1 MNLRRFTAIAAT
13 VLAAIGAITGC
24 SGAESAKA
32 ADTLTVGW
40 VVDPCWAQVP
50 VAEKLGYFA
59 DSGVSI
65 NVVPF
70 PTGAAALE
78 ALAGGAVDVANGGD
92 VPTSAAAL
100 KNPNLRIIADGSRW
114 AEGRF
119 VARRSAGITSIP
131 DLSGR
136 TIAVPLGSS
145 AHYFATK
152 FLDQAGVE
160 AQLVQTGPAEIPTAL
175 GNGSVD
181 AVAVFQPAL
190 AKSVAELGDDVVEL
204 QGPEKYSQHSLYLTN
219 ADTLAT
225 HQAALTEFLAAVKK
239 ADAPLTNGDPAALAA
254 VAEAT
259 GLDEQLVKGVIG
271 EFQFNTALGPE
282 LAADLAD
289 RARWAQSI
297 GRVPGDAQI
306 PDYDAIIVSAP
317 LEGDAQ

>member
-1 MNLRRFTAIAAT
+1 MNIRRIVAAT
-13 VLAAIGAITGC
+13 VAAFTGLAVLAGC
-24 SGAESAKA
+24 STAESAEA

-50 VAEKLGYFA
+50 VAEKLGFFA
-59 DSGVSI
+59 DSGVNI
-65 NVVPF
+65 KVVPF

-190 AKSVAELGDDVVEL
+190 AKSVAELGDDAIEL
-204 QGPEKYSQHSLYLTN
+204 QGPEKYSQHSLYLAN
-219 ADTLAT
+219 ADTVAT
-225 HQAALTEFLAAVKK
+225 HQAALSRFLAAVKQ

-259 GLDEQLVKGVIG
+259 GLDTQLVEGVIG

-282 LAADLAD
+282 LPSDLAD

-297 GRVPGDAQI
+297 GRVPADAQI
-306 PDYDAIIVSAP
+306 PDYDAIIVRAP
-317 LEGDAQ
+317 LEGDTQ